1 MKQTLGEDLEAT
13 NASARQHPGHPR
25 YWTAILATS
34 TAGTTMSD
42 FMNRSAG
49 LDYTK
54 GALVAADALSCVLL
68 A

>member
-1 MKQTLGEDLEAT
+1 
-13 NASARQHPGHPR
+13 
-25 YWTAILATS
+25 
-34 TAGTTMSD
+34 MSD